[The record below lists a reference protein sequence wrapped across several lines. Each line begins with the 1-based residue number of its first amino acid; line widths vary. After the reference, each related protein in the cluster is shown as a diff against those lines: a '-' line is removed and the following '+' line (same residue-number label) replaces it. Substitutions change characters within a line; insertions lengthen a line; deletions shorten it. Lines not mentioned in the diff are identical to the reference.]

1 MERLLLT
8 TFFSIPAESVIL
20 LSVMQMTTDQ
30 MKSFITAAEYLNFT
44 KAAEQLF
51 ITQSAI
57 SRQIGALEAE
67 LATQLFI
74 RQNSQIRLTAA
85 GELLYRGLSKIYD
98 DYTILLHSLQEVSS
112 GLTGE
117 LRIGVLDDQ
126 TIEPWVSALLT
137 RFAQDRPNVK
147 ISFIRLDLQGINS
160 SLQKGDIDLGI
171 TIFRG
176 SESIE
181 GANQYVYA
189 LDQMYLAVPRR
200 LMPEGM
206 DPDAPETFETLLSRL
221 PMTMI
226 APENFG
232 NTLTSF
238 AWNVLNNKILR
249 TEIRFETSLQ
259 SLQDL
264 VTSGLYCTVANES
277 NVFGQHPDMVLVT
290 AQRFGKI
297 RKGIRWMT
305 SNTNALVPL
314 IVGLIQEASP
324 CPQELTGSV

>member
-1 MERLLLT
+1 
-8 TFFSIPAESVIL
+8 
-20 LSVMQMTTDQ
+20 MTTDQ
-30 MKSFITAAEYLNFT
+30 MRSFITAAEYLNFT

-67 LATQLFI
+67 LSTQLFI

-98 DYTILLHSLQEVSS
+98 NYTILLHSLQEASS

-126 TIEPWVSALLT
+126 TIEPWLSELLA
-137 RFAQDRPNVK
+137 RFAQERPSVK
-147 ISFIRLDLQGINS
+147 ISFNRLDLQGINS
-160 SLQKGDIDLGI
+160 SLQKGDIDLAI
-171 TIFRG
+171 IIFRG

-189 LDQMYLAVPRR
+189 MDQMYLAVHRR

-232 NTLTSF
+232 SALMSF

-277 NVFGQHPDMVLVT
+277 NVFGQNPDMVLVT

-314 IVGLIQEASP
+314 VVGLIQEASP
-324 CPQELTGSV
+324 CPQDLAGSV

>member
-1 MERLLLT
+1 MH
-8 TFFSIPAESVIL
+8 
-20 LSVMQMTTDQ
+20 MTTDQ
-30 MKSFITAAEYLNFT
+30 MKSFIKAAEYLNFT

-57 SRQIGALEAE
+57 SRQIGALETE
-67 LATQLFI
+67 LDAKLFI

-85 GELLYRGLSKIYD
+85 GEILYRGLSKIYD
-98 DYTILLHSLQEVSS
+98 DYSILLHSVQNVSS
-112 GLTGE
+112 GLMGE
-117 LRIGVLDDQ
+117 LRIGILDDQ
-126 TIEPWVSALLT
+126 TLEPWLNDLLV
-137 RFAQDRPNVK
+137 RFAQERPHVE
-147 ISFIRLDLQGINS
+147 ISFIRLDLQGINNA
-160 SLQKGDIDLGI
+160 LAKGDIDLAV

-176 SESIE
+176 NDSVE

-200 LMPEGM
+200 LMPPDM
-206 DPDAPETFETLLSRL
+206 DPDAPETFETLLTKL

-232 NTLTSF
+232 STLMSF
-238 AWNVLNNKILR
+238 AWNVLNNKIVR

-277 NVFGQHPDMVLVT
+277 NLFGQHPDMVLVT

-305 SNTNALVPL
+305 NSTNSLVPV
-314 IVGLIQEASP
+314 IVGLIQETSPCAQEASP
-324 CPQELTGSV
+324 VV